1 MKQKKLRRIV
11 DILILIVLVT
21 CIIPLSARAINKSSN
36 AYKINEIKELKVASD
51 KSIKGFSDW
60 QEQAK
65 DFINKGNAGSKISTA
80 EAIAAFVPIGRIL
93 VGIATIVLVVVGLI
107 FGVKYMIA
115 GANDKAQLKQKLI
128 YYVISVVLVYGA
140 VGIFSIVISVMNN
153 ILG

>member
-1 MKQKKLRRIV
+1 MKLKHLKRIV
-11 DILILIVLVT
+11 DILILIILAT
-21 CIIPLSARAINKSSN
+21 CIIPLSSKAMNVSDKIYINDETL
-36 AYKINEIKELKVASD
+36 KIASD
-51 KSIKGFSDW
+51 KTISGFDDW
-60 QEQAK
+60 QQQAK
-65 DFINKGNAGSKISTA
+65 NFIEKGNSGLKINTT
-80 EAIAAFVPIGRIL
+80 EAINAFLPIGRIL

-153 ILG
+153 LLG